1 MQREGSSPWRG
12 LLGAWAA
19 ALLYC
24 LALPLVGAGAAH
36 AQSSNR
42 ITGIEVRGNQR
53 TEAEQVLLVITSTKG
68 QPIDRET
75 IAKDVKKL
83 FGLGLYEDI
92 RVEAE
97 QSEDGYRLIFIIKER
112 PAVASVEVEG
122 EDEIKEKEILEA
134 IDISENSV
142 FTEQK
147 LEDARRRVLKLYEE
161 EGYFIADVEVKREFD
176 SSRNQVS
183 LRFVISENAEVQ
195 VRRVEFVGNEVY
207 SDEELRNVTGILTK
221 ERNWL
226 SWIGSDG
233 KYREELF
240 KQDMLVWT
248 FFYHDHG
255 YLEVEFGD
263 PIIELSRD
271 RKELF
276 ITVPVTEGP
285 QFTIGEVNVRGDLLW
300 PAEEILEPVETK
312 PGTIFSRSKII
323 ADADKIANRY
333 ADESYAFA
341 NVTPIPRTYE
351 KDGQHL
357 VDLDVVIDKGNKFKV
372 GRIIIVGNVKTR
384 DNVIR
389 REMRLAEGEDYNRT
403 KLEKSKQRIT
413 RLGFF
418 EAVNYSPER
427 IPGSYDHVNIKIEVT
442 ERPTG
447 SINVGAGFSSLDQ
460 FFAQAQISQ
469 ANLFGRGHR
478 MELQAQVGGRLQSFS
493 FSFTNPRVMDSYW
506 ALGFSVFAL
515 RRQDVNFDREQ
526 HGGSVSIGYELSE
539 LWEPLEDVSAGLAL
553 GVTRIRIRDQSFAAL
568 STPPGTINP
577 DTLTTSLTLSISHD
591 TRNDRIEPTRGMYHA
606 ASVEFAENL
615 FDLSRDT
622 NDFLRYS
629 LKGNYYYELPLN
641 FVLVGKWNYGL
652 LDRRER
658 SDPLVQERFFGGGP
672 NNLRGFNARSVGPYQ
687 NNSGQLFLLGGD
699 KEFYSA
705 VELLI
710 STPWTDKVNLRP
722 VVFFDAGDVYGDNEH
737 LFSSIL
743 LDAGVGL
750 RWRSPLGPIRFE
762 FGWPLNNNYE
772 HTGRTSVNGPV
783 FQFLIG
789 QLN

>member
-1 MQREGSSPWRG
+1 MSRAVNLRIRI
-12 LLGAWAA
+12 LARACLA
-19 ALLYC
+19 ALVLC
-24 LALPLVGAGAAH
+24 IGVPVLAGA
-36 AQSSNR
+36 QSGNR
-42 ITGIEVRGNQR
+42 ITDIEVRGNQR
-53 TEAEQVLLVITSTKG
+53 TEVDQVLLVISSAEG
-68 QPIDRET
+68 QVIDRET
-75 IAKDVKKL
+75 IAEDVRKV
-83 FGLGLYEDI
+83 FGLGLYQDI
-92 RVEAE
+92 RVETE
-97 QSEDGYRLIFIIKER
+97 QADGGYRLIFIVKER
-112 PAVASVEVEG
+112 PAVAGVEISG
-122 EDEIKEKEILEA
+122 EDEIDEKEILEA
-134 IDISENSV
+134 IDISENSI

-147 LEDARRRVLKLYEE
+147 LEEARRRVLQLYEE
-161 EGYFIADVEVKREFD
+161 EGYFIADVEVRREYD
-176 SSRNQVS
+176 SARNQIG

-207 SDEELRNVTGILTK
+207 SDEELRNVEGIFTK

-226 SWIGSDG
+226 SWLGGDG

-240 KQDMLVWT
+240 KQDLVVWT
-248 FFYHDHG
+248 FHYHDNG

-276 ITVPVTEGP
+276 ITIPVEEGP
-285 QFTIGEVNVRGDLLW
+285 QFTVGEMRVSGDLLW
-300 PAEEILEPVETK
+300 PAEEILEPIETK

-323 ADADKIANRY
+323 ADTDKIANRY
-333 ADESYAFA
+333 ADEAYAFA

-351 KDGQHL
+351 KDGEHL
-357 VDLDVVIDKGNKFKV
+357 VDLDFIIDKGSKFKI
-372 GRIIIVGNVKTR
+372 GRILIVGNVKTR

-403 KLEKSKQRIT
+403 KLEKSKQRMT
-413 RLGFF
+413 RLGYF
-418 EAVNYSPER
+418 ESVTYSPER
-427 IPGSYDHVNIKIEVT
+427 IPGERDKVNIRFEVT

-447 SINVGAGFSSLDQ
+447 SLNVGAGFSSLDQ

-478 MELQAQVGGRLQSFS
+478 MDLQAQVGGRLQSFS
-493 FSFTNPRVMDSYW
+493 LSFTNPRVLDSYW
-506 ALGFSVFAL
+506 QLGFSVFAL

-526 HGGSVSIGYELSE
+526 QGGSVTVGYELSE
-539 LWEPLEDVSAGLAL
+539 LWEPLEDVTTGLTL

-568 STPPGTINP
+568 FTPPGTINP
-577 DTLTTSLTLSISHD
+577 DSLTTSVTLSVSHD
-591 TRNDRIEPTRGMYHA
+591 TRNDRIEPTNGTLHT

-615 FDLSRDT
+615 FNLSRDT
-622 NDFLRYS
+622 NDFLRYRFR
-629 LKGNYYYELPLN
+629 GAYYHELPLG

-658 SDPLVQERFFGGGP
+658 TDPLIQERFFGGGP
-672 NNLRGFNARSVGPYQ
+672 NNLRGFNARSIGPYQ

-705 VELLI
+705 IELLI

-722 VVFFDAGDVYGDNEH
+722 VVFFDAGDVYGDDEH
-737 LFSSIL
+737 VFSSIL
-743 LDAGVGL
+743 MDAGVGV

-762 FGWPLNNNYE
+762 FGWPLNNNVD
-772 HTGRTSVNGPV
+772 HTGRSQVSGPV